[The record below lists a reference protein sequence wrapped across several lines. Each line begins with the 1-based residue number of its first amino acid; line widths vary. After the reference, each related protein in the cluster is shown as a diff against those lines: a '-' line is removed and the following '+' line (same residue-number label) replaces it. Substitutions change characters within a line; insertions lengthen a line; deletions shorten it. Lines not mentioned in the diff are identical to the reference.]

1 MRKSVFLIAFSLIAS
16 SIIAQNSDPTIMTI
30 NGKDIKK
37 SEFEYIYNKNKQQQV
52 EQKTLE
58 EYLDM
63 FKDYKLKVFEAEA
76 NGIDTTAAFISELQG
91 YRNQLAQPYLVDQ
104 EADEKLAK
112 EAYARLQENVEV
124 AHILFTI
131 DEENPQKTATKAY
144 EKAMSVKKQID
155 AGADFTA
162 MAKKYSEDPSV
173 ARNNGYLGYI
183 KGFMTV
189 YPFEQAAF
197 TTEVGTVSEPVLS
210 RFGYHLVK
218 VISRRTDPGEVLTAH
233 VMVMLPTS
241 MTPTEEAAKEAKI
254 REAYSKLQAG
264 ASFEDVVQEY
274 SEDPGTRETG
284 GKMRWIS
291 TGRIVKEYEDVAF
304 SLQVGEI
311 SEPFKTQFGWHIV
324 TVLEKR
330 GVKPY
335 AEMQKEI
342 MRRIA
347 REDRAGNGR
356 ETLIAKLKEEYN
368 YNFNGE
374 KMSQLKELAITLG
387 DGFQNAISADN
398 ETLFTLAGKNY
409 KVSDYAEY
417 YATNKQV
424 QDLDIEKYL
433 IESVDEYINYE
444 VIAYENSILE
454 DKYPDF
460 RNLYNEYR
468 DGMLL
473 FEISNREVWDKAS
486 KDEKGLKKFFKK
498 NKRQYSWSEPR
509 FKGIVVQC
517 SNDSIARVA
526 EARLKELDY
535 EESAK
540 VLNKELNTG
549 SERVIK
555 VKRGLFVKGDN
566 EIVDY
571 SVFGGKPYF
580 DEVFP
585 VSFAKGRLLKK
596 GPESYTDVKGQVT
609 SDYQQK
615 LEKDWVKSLDKK
627 YKVEI
632 NQEVV
637 STIET
642 K

>member
-1 MRKSVFLIAFSLIAS
+1 MRKSIFLLAFSLFAS
-16 SIIAQNSDPTIMTI
+16 NIIAQENDPTIMTI
-30 NGKDIKK
+30 NGKEIKK

-124 AHILFTI
+124 AHILFTV
-131 DEENPQKTATKAY
+131 DEENPQKTAAKAY

-162 MAKKYSEDPSV
+162 MAQKYSEDPSV
-173 ARNNGYLGYI
+173 SRNNGYLGYI

-189 YPFEQAAF
+189 YPFEQVAF
-197 TTEVGTVSEPVLS
+197 TTEVGAISEPVLS
-210 RFGYHLVK
+210 RFGYHLIK

-254 REAYSKLQAG
+254 REAHSKLQAG

-274 SEDPGTRETG
+274 SEDPGTRDTG

-335 AEMQKEI
+335 AEMQKDI

-374 KMSQLKELAITLG
+374 KMSQLKELATKLG

-409 KVSDYAEY
+409 KVSDFAEY
-417 YATNKQV
+417 CVANKKE
-424 QDLDIEKYL
+424 QDSDMEKYL

-596 GPESYTDVKGQVT
+596 GPENYTDVKGQVT